1 MNTHPDHDLY
11 QRALRLGELL
21 TAAGQRVTAAE
32 SCTGGWI
39 CQAITAVP
47 GSSGWFDTGFVT
59 YSNAAK
65 HHQLLVPN
73 SYFEGRD
80 APGAVSQETVIA
92 MVRGALMASGA
103 DIAVATSGIAGPD
116 GGSADKP
123 VGTVWIGWGRRRPH
137 GVSLEAR
144 LYHFI
149 GTRDAVRH
157 HSVQAALDG
166 LIGLLEPDIA

>member
-1 MNTHPDHDLY
+1 VNNHLDSEIY

-21 TAAGQRVTAAE
+21 AMAGQRVTAAE

-39 CQAITAVP
+39 SQAITAVP
-47 GSSGWFDTGFVT
+47 GSSDWFDTGFVT

-65 HHQLLVPN
+65 HHQLQVPN
-73 SYFEGRD
+73 SYFEGKD
-80 APGAVSQETVIA
+80 APGAVSQDTVIA
-92 MVRGALMASGA
+92 MARGALIASGA

-116 GGSADKP
+116 GGSIDKP
-123 VGTVWIGWGRRRPH
+123 VGTVWVAWGRRRQH

-144 LYHFI
+144 LYHFN
-149 GTRDAVRH
+149 GGREAVRRQ
-157 HSVQAALDG
+157 SVLAALDG